1 MDYNELKNRIISKVG
16 QKCAIYVLEQL
27 NKCEQQ
33 NRSADSVSE
42 MIDKC
47 EPTDQVPEGYTFEQ
61 VILSQVIYHRLKMML
76 MIK

>member
-1 MDYNELKNRIISKVG
+1 
-16 QKCAIYVLEQL
+16 L